1 MVKFV
6 IALQIAQHETFDV
19 VISDI
24 GLPDGNGF
32 DLMKKLQLMYNHD
45 LKGKKIKKNSLKIHS
60 DMCNWIWNEG
70 RSRKK

>member
-45 LKGKKIKKNSLKIHS
+45 LKGKKIKKNFAENS
-60 DMCNWIWNEG
+60 
-70 RSRKK
+70 